1 MIDHYKEHLSKK
13 QRKQEEEED
22 GVDKIKRCAIE
33 VREGE

>member
-1 MIDHYKEHLSKK
+1 MIDHYKMYLLKK
-13 QRKQEEEED
+13 HRKKWQEED